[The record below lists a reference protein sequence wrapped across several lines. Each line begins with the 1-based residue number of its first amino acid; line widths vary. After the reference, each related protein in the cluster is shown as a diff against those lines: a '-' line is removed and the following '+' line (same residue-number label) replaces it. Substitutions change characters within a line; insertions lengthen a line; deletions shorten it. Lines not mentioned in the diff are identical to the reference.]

1 MVPGFSWGGRIGE
14 NRRVSIFRVSNE
26 RGDLHAVALELDGVE
41 PPSLDEVDGTVGT
54 EPNLP
59 QVLWNRFFSNI
70 LHLEDF
76 TRVDPMGLCL
86 FSVWNWNWFPV
97 QELTRVRRG
106 FAGAHGVGPVESVG
120 KPTNGSGWT
129 STTVDAF
136 SDVLL
141 QFFGSTRCG
150 VNQTRWWG
158 GMASPTESLF
168 LFDQPHHARSA
179 WCPGST

>member
-1 MVPGFSWGGRIGE
+1 M
-14 NRRVSIFRVSNE
+14 SIFRVSNE

-86 FSVWNWNWFPV
+86 FLCL
-97 QELTRVRRG
+97 ELELVPGPGTDPGSPGLRRRAWGRTR
-106 FAGAHGVGPVESVG
+106 GVGWKADEW
-120 KPTNGSGWT
+120 KWLDFDHSGC
-129 STTVDAF
+129 F
-136 SDVLL
+136 
-141 QFFGSTRCG
+141 Q
-150 VNQTRWWG
+150 
-158 GMASPTESLF
+158 
-168 LFDQPHHARSA
+168 
-179 WCPGST
+179 